1 MDSRPDNSSR
11 RTLGQLVRL
20 AVCGLLLAVIFHAI
34 FCNQAQIDLLA
45 QGKPKAWNAMGRWEQ
60 RQYAWT
66 HSPAKLLEMARRLDP
81 GSLGLAFGLCGALIF
96 LGGLRWRE
104 ALRVQGLEL
113 PLAEVTRLSF
123 VAHFFNAFLLGST
136 GGDVWKAY
144 AAARSTHHKK
154 AEAALTVFVDRLIGI
169 LSLLVF
175 AVIFAIPNWP
185 LFVRFRRY
193 DGVGLAI
200 FGMMVGALV
209 CAGAGFFTDILS
221 EEGRLSR
228 WMGRFP
234 QMKAPLRALASCRLF
249 GRNPG
254 FLWRSALLSI
264 AINLAIVGTFA
275 ALASGLGLQ
284 IPRWNLW
291 FVVPAVVC
299 LAALPITPSGLGVR
313 ENLFVVLL
321 AVDFPGFGVKPA
333 EALSLS
339 LLGYTL
345 NLAWSAIGG
354 LVYLTVRKYIPPES

>member
-1 MDSRPDNSSR
+1 M
-11 RTLGQLVRL
+11 
-20 AVCGLLLAVIFHAI
+20 
-34 FCNQAQIDLLA
+34 
-45 QGKPKAWNAMGRWEQ
+45 
-60 RQYAWT
+60 
-66 HSPAKLLEMARRLDP
+66 
-81 GSLGLAFGLCGALIF
+81 
-96 LGGLRWRE
+96 
-104 ALRVQGLEL
+104 RVQGLEL
-113 PLAEVTRLSF
+113 PLGEVTRLSF

-144 AAARSTHHKK
+144 AAARSTRHKK

-175 AVIFAIPNWP
+175 AMIFAVPNWP

-200 FGMMVGALV
+200 FGMMVVALIA
-209 CAGAGFFTDILS
+209 AGAGFFTDILA
-221 EEGRLSR
+221 ENGRWSR

-234 QMKAPLRALASCRLF
+234 QMKGPLRALASCRLF

-275 ALASGLGLQ
+275 ALASGLGLH

-313 ENLFVVLL
+313 ENFFVLLL

-354 LVYLTVRKYIPPES
+354 LVYLTVRKCIPPES

>member
-1 MDSRPDNSSR
+1 MGSPRVNTSR
-11 RTLGQLVRL
+11 RTLGQLARL
-20 AVCGLLLAVIFHAI
+20 AVCGLLLAAIFHAI
-34 FCNQAQIDLLA
+34 FCNEAQIDLLA
-45 QGKPKAWNAMGRWEQ
+45 QGKPEAWNTMGRWEQ

-66 HSPAKLLEMARRLDP
+66 HSPSKLLEMAQRLDP

-113 PLAEVTRLSF
+113 PLGEVTRLSF

-154 AEAALTVFVDRLIGI
+154 AEAALSVFVDRLIGI
-169 LSLLVF
+169 LALLVF
-175 AVIFAIPNWP
+175 AVVFAIPNGP
-185 LFVRFRRY
+185 LFLRFRRY
-193 DGVGLAI
+193 DGVGLAV
-200 FGMMVGALV
+200 FGMMAIALS
-209 CAGAGFFTDILS
+209 CAGVGFFTDLLC
-221 EEGRLSR
+221 EGGPLSR
-228 WMGRFP
+228 WMARFP
-234 QMKAPLRALASCRLF
+234 RMKGPLRALASCRLF

-254 FLWRSALLSI
+254 FLWRSALLSML
-264 AINLAIVGTFA
+264 INLAIV
-275 ALASGLGLQ
+275 

-321 AVDFPGFGVKPA
+321 AIDFPGFGVKPA